1 MTRPVRLALGLWLL
15 CAAVT
20 YSVTSDRQTKA
31 AGRAFAEQ
39 QLARVHRGERPISI
53 NDGFRPRVRAIAA
66 RSGAWFLVIAGTGAA
81 ATAWAA
87 RAGK

>member
-15 CAAVT
+15 FAAAV

-31 AGRAFAEQ
+31 AGRAFAHEQ
-39 QLARVHRGERPISI
+39 VARFERGERLVSI
-53 NDGFRPRVRAIAA
+53 NDGFRPTVRAIAA

-81 ATAWAA
+81 AAAWVS
-87 RAGK
+87 RRT

>member
-1 MTRPVRLALGLWLL
+1 MTRPVLLAISVWLL
-15 CAAVT
+15 FAAVV

-31 AGRAFAEQ
+31 AGRAFADA
-39 QLARVHRGERPISI
+39 QLARFQRGERLISI

-87 RAGK
+87 RRT

>member
-1 MTRPVRLALGLWLL
+1 MTRPVRLALSLWLL
-15 CAAVT
+15 LAAAV

-31 AGRAFAEQ
+31 AGRAFAHD
-39 QLARVHRGERPISI
+39 QLSRYQRGERLVSI
-53 NDGFRPRVRAIAA
+53 NDGFRPRVRASAL

-87 RAGK
+87 RRT

>member
-15 CAAVT
+15 FAAVV

-31 AGRAFAEQ
+31 AGREFAYQ
-39 QLARVHRGERPISI
+39 QLSRYQRGERLVSI
-53 NDGFRPRVRAIAA
+53 NQGFRPRVRAIAV
-66 RSGAWFLVIAGTGAA
+66 RSGGWFLVIAGTGAA

-87 RAGK
+87 RRT

>member
-1 MTRPVRLALGLWLL
+1 MIRPVPLAVSVSLL
-15 CAAVT
+15 VAAAV

-31 AGRAFAEQ
+31 AGRAFAQE
-39 QLARVHRGERPISI
+39 QLARFERGDRVVSI

-81 ATAWAA
+81 ATAWVAM
-87 RAGK
+87 RT

>member
-15 CAAVT
+15 FAAVV

-31 AGRAFAEQ
+31 AGRAFAHEQ
-39 QLARVHRGERPISI
+39 VARFERGERLVSI
-53 NDGFRPRVRAIAA
+53 NDGFRPTVRAIAA

-81 ATAWAA
+81 AAAWAA
-87 RAGK
+87 RRT

>member
-1 MTRPVRLALGLWLL
+1 MTRPVRLALSLWLL
-15 CAAVT
+15 FAAAV

-31 AGRAFAEQ
+31 AGRDFAHE
-39 QLARVHRGERPISI
+39 QLARFQRGERLVSI

-87 RAGK
+87 RRT

>member
-1 MTRPVRLALGLWLL
+1 MTRPVLLALSLWLL
-15 CAAVT
+15 VAAVV

-81 ATAWAA
+81 ATVWAA
-87 RAGK
+87 RRT

>member
-1 MTRPVRLALGLWLL
+1 MTRSVRLALSLWLL
-15 CAAVT
+15 CAAAV

-31 AGRAFAEQ
+31 AGRAFAQEQ
-39 QLARVHRGERPISI
+39 WARFDRGERLISI

-66 RSGAWFLVIAGTGAA
+66 RSGAWFLVIAGTGAV

-87 RAGK
+87 RRT